1 MENFKVLG
9 SYEDLQLIKTIAEHY
24 GWKYDEDFCAFSP
37 NFSKGNCLVF
47 ITDEGHTLGSGYFSL
62 YTSGVDFKGF
72 DAVKELLP
80 ATVMIREAIKRI
92 LIPEHKLEEV
102 KSVWPKYFQW
112 TKEDAGFWKNG
123 HCYKIEQEGACL
135 MRATNH
141 KGEALTSIYTLDT
154 LLEINEESYNIW
166 LNTWKEKSD
175 YPKYV
180 RFQHRLDSREKTE
193 FWQPQHCYKVIKAVD
208 NFFVFENYEGRS
220 QTAGMSY
227 LESITKEEYD
237 KFVEDIKWP
246 EYDKFVEDIKWPE
259 YIKLIDL
266 GEDRIKAYNGKIL
279 KKTIKSEAKSWYGCP
294 NPIVFYTNA
303 NGVLF
308 GLAKY
313 SKIEK
318 STKEEFNATFKTE
331 FMFGGRK
338 WEIKDGV
345 ATHYFENGGGSYKI
359 TLEEVQASIKFISSI
374 PESNGYPFTFDDG
387 HTGIELKTFLVE
399 QCNIGFGC
407 CRGTFAKA
415 LEFEALLNKS
425 KIK

>member
-24 GWKYDEDFCAFSP
+24 GWKYDEDFCVFSP
-37 NFSKGNCLVF
+37 SYSKGNCLVF
-47 ITDEGHTLGSGYFSL
+47 IAREGHTLGSGYFSL
-62 YTSGVDFKGF
+62 YTNGVDFKAF

-92 LIPEHKLEEV
+92 LIPEDKLIREEV
-102 KSVWPKYFQW
+102 
-112 TKEDAGFWKNG
+112 
-123 HCYKIEQEGACL
+123 
-135 MRATNH
+135 
-141 KGEALTSIYTLDT
+141 
-154 LLEINEESYNIW
+154 
-166 LNTWKEKSD
+166 KSD
-175 YPKYV
+175 YPKHV
-180 RFQHRLDSREKTE
+180 RFQHRLDGRAKTE

-227 LESITKEEYD
+227 LEFITKQEYD
-237 KFVEDIKWP
+237 KFVEDIEWP
-246 EYDKFVEDIKWPE
+246 EYV
-259 YIKLIDL
+259 KLIDL
-266 GEDRIKAYNGKIL
+266 GDARVKAYNGEIF
-279 KKTIKSEAKSWYGCP
+279 KKTTRNGYKSWHGCP
-294 NPIVFYTNA
+294 NPVVFYTNA

-345 ATHYFENGGGSYKI
+345 AIHYFENGAGSYKI
-359 TLEEVQASIKFISSI
+359 TLEEVQAVIKFVTSI
-374 PESNGYPFTFDDG
+374 PESNGYTFTFDDG
-387 HTGIELKTFLVE
+387 NTGIELKTFLVE